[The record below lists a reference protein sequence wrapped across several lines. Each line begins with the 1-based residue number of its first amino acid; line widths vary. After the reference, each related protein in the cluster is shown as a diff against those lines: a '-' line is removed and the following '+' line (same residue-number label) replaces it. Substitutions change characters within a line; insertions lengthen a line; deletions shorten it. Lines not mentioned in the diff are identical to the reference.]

1 MRVLPTAVAAAG
13 LGLAATPALAAD
25 IQIQVQLP
33 QIQTAAYHRP
43 YVAMWLETPDQ
54 TAVRTLAVW
63 YQQTPNRE
71 GDGRDW
77 LKDLRTWWRKG
88 GRAMAM
94 PMDGV
99 SGPTR
104 SAGRQ
109 SITIP
114 AARLRGVAPGQYNLV
129 VEAAREQGGREA
141 VRVPIRWGAA
151 NAGSGQGS
159 TELGA
164 VRVTVTR

>member
-1 MRVLPTAVAAAG
+1 MRVLPTAIAAAG
-13 LGLAATPALAAD
+13 LGLAATPSLAAD
-25 IQIQVQLP
+25 IQISVELP

-43 YVAMWLETPDQ
+43 YVAIWLETPDQ

-88 GRAMAM
+88 GRAMTM
-94 PMDGV
+94 PADGV

-104 SAGRQ
+104 AAGRQ

-114 AARLRGVAPGQYNLV
+114 ARRLSGVAAGQYNLV